1 MLKNVKLLKREEQW
15 VLYIL
20 FLIKCNT
27 WKVYPINIL
36 SSAGTTPQ
44 DPTILELCQMQRNS
58 QYKSH
63 VHLCLLTLLQSSIA
77 PFMTS

>member
-20 FLIKCNT
+20 FLSKCNT

-36 SSAGTTPQ
+36 GSAGTTPQ
-44 DPTILELCQMQRNS
+44 DPTMLEL
-58 QYKSH
+58 
-63 VHLCLLTLLQSSIA
+63 
-77 PFMTS
+77 